1 MDGVTTLDVI
11 GDLCVPLAERLW
23 LAYSDEPT
31 APKLIFADTRAGIRR
46 VSEQEARVLM
56 CVLLEQAGSYYSV
69 ETPTAETYQQSGTY
83 ALSARADLT
92 VHGSRRNGDRILN
105 VEFKAGTP
113 PVEVFRKDL
122 EKLTREGVAGLWFHT
137 LEKATPR
144 TLATLALH
152 IRDAWSLLLEHGG
165 IATHDIDFAICVL
178 NPALLFTTRLT
189 LGDDLDARLHATFA
203 EGLTGWDLHGPDA
216 PVWPPATK
224 TTIRTRSNRRDRHG
238 FEKWLISCP
247 QIAPDT
253 LLHFNR
259 QGDSY
264 RLREFSLADDGTS
277 TCRAFLAHH
286 PSAGVIL
293 DTADEF
299 LRLFAPELVT
309 DVHDDK
315 TPVANTGY
323 WARMIAEQSA
333 ERASARSDNEK
344 GIRNER

>member
-1 MDGVTTLDVI
+1 VTPVDVI
-11 GDLCVPLAERLW
+11 GDLCIPLGERLW
-23 LAYSDEPT
+23 LTYRDEPR
-31 APKLIFADTRAGIRR
+31 APKLIFADNRAGIRR

-56 CVLLEQAGSYYSV
+56 CGLVEEAGWYYSV
-69 ETPTAETYQQSGTY
+69 ETPTADAYQQSGTY

-92 VHGSRRNGDRILN
+92 VHGSRRSSDRILN

-122 EKLTREGVAGLWFHT
+122 EKLTREGIPGLWFHT

-165 IATHDIDFAICVL
+165 VATHDIHFAVCVL
-178 NPALLFTTRLT
+178 DPALLFSTKLT
-189 LGDDLDARLHATFA
+189 LGDDLDARLHTAFA

-216 PVWPPATK
+216 TSWPPATK
-224 TTIRTRSNRRDRHG
+224 TAVTTRPSGRNRRGYER
-238 FEKWLISCP
+238 WLISCP

-264 RLREFSLADDGTS
+264 RLREFSLASDGAS
-277 TCRAFLAHH
+277 TCRTFLASH
-286 PSAGVIL
+286 PSTGVIV
-293 DTADEF
+293 DTADGF
-299 LRLFAPELVT
+299 LRLFAPELVA
-309 DVHDDK
+309 DVYDDK
-315 TPVANTGY
+315 TPVANAGY

-333 ERASARSDNEK
+333 RRATLHSRS
-344 GIRNER
+344 RN